1 MQSRLDE
8 FTKANSVILAVA
20 ADKVE
25 DNAKLVERENLKIT
39 ILADPELSVI
49 DDYGLRHKG
58 ASIDG
63 GDISRPAIFIIDGKG
78 IIRHSFFP
86 DNWRVRARAEE
97 LLAELKKL

>member
-8 FTKANSVILAVA
+8 FTKANSVILGLA

-25 DNAKLVERENLKIT
+25 DNAKLVKREGLKIA
-39 ILADPELSVI
+39 ILADPKLEAI
-49 DDYGLRHKG
+49 DAFGLRHKG

-63 GDISRPAIFIIDGKG
+63 GDVSRPAIFIIDEKG
-78 IIRHSFFP
+78 VVRHSFFP
-86 DNWRVRARAEE
+86 DNWRVRARAED